1 MNQKRIIGLDI
12 IRGLAIAIVLFANV
26 REIMP
31 IMEAG
36 ETTPFH
42 TNRSLY

>member
-31 IMEAG
+31 IMEG
-36 ETTPFH
+36 RNNPISH
-42 TNRSLY
+42 K